1 MKIPKEIGVYVEV
14 GWQMV
19 KGGVIESALNNLIR
33 IKREFVR
40 IVLIIPEIFLDPY

>member
-1 MKIPKEIGVYVEV
+1 
-14 GWQMV
+14 MV
-19 KGGVIESALNNLIR
+19 KGGVIEKYTEYLIR